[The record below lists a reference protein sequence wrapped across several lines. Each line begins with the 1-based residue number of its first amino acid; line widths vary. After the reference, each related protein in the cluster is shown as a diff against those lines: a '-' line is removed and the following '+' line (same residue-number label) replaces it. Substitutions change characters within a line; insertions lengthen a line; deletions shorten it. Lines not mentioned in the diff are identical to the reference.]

1 MRWIPGRGRFGLRVR
16 RGRAAATAGGP
27 QPAPTIMSMAAP
39 TNMLDGPM
47 DPAIAAI
54 VDPIAV
60 DEKQCTLLGGA
71 FAMFVQVFLGIAA
84 LCTLVYKRH
93 TERPRRP
100 WIVWAFDASKQAF
113 AGGLQHLGN
122 LFFGVVFAT
131 KGGASECSWYLL
143 NFAISVGCGAFL
155 LWGAMKVYTRLVNR
169 YNVTLLKTGEYGNP
183 PNWRPWLA
191 QLLVW
196 GLVASGEKV
205 LTVYLVILPWHTTL
219 GSLAAGFERP
229 LLPYPNLELLLVM
242 VIAPP
247 APPASSPSPHLAP
260 TLNHTLL
267 LLLLLLLLPVR

>member
-1 MRWIPGRGRFGLRVR
+1 
-16 RGRAAATAGGP
+16 
-27 QPAPTIMSMAAP
+27 MAAP

-47 DPAIAAI
+47 DPAVAAI
-54 VDPIAV
+54 VDPITV
-60 DEKQCTLLGGA
+60 EEKQCTLLGGA

-113 AGGLQHLGN
+113 AGGLQHLVN

-191 QLLVW
+191 QLLIW
-196 GLVASGEKV
+196 GFLSAGEKFV
-205 LTVYLVILPWHTTL
+205 VAVVVIIPVHSRLDRFAYWI
-219 GSLAAGFERP
+219 ERP
-229 LLPYPNLELLLVM
+229 LVPFPAFELVIVM
-242 VIAPP
+242 VRKLAPRAPGVRPRALDQSPRARP
-247 APPASSPSPHLAP
+247 APPPYPSPP
-260 TLNHTLL
+260 R
-267 LLLLLLLLPVR
+267 P